1 MSQGHT
7 EACGACK
14 ACEANAAYKT
24 PLPFASVRRNALGRG
39 PLPVRRNA
47 EPVLALLAMQGTPLG
62 VGPFNETPLGVG
74 PCPSDGTPNPCE
86 ACEACGMQRAV
97 FRNGF
102 NGARIID
109 HVMITVISY
118 IGILS
123 AFLIA
128 ATVMY
133 LGLVKIKLI

>member
-1 MSQGHT
+1 
-7 EACGACK
+7 
-14 ACEANAAYKT
+14 
-24 PLPFASVRRNALGRG
+24 
-39 PLPVRRNA
+39 
-47 EPVLALLAMQGTPLG
+47 MQGTPLG
-62 VGPFNETPLGVG
+62 VGPFNETPN
-74 PCPSDGTPNPCE
+74 PSDGTPNPCE

>member
-62 VGPFNETPLGVG
+62 VGPFNETPN
-74 PCPSDGTPNPCE
+74 PSDGTPNPCE

>member
-24 PLPFASVRRNALGRG
+24 PLPFASVRRNARGRG

-62 VGPFNETPLGVG
+62 VGPFNETPN
-74 PCPSDGTPNPCE
+74 PSDGTPNPCE